1 MYADSIP
8 FENQLTGMFT
18 WLNTGY
24 YSNTYFHFGGNNF
37 VGIIFW
43 SGSTETLSTGQEI
56 TINTGAQKISCTGH
70 LVGIYY
76 NNQRGRRIRPLDTG
90 NLAILSGQGS

>member
-1 MYADSIP
+1 MIKTLTRHYRRIPKVGKLLFGIAFFLGVFLFTFKFMYADSIP
-8 FENQLTGMFT
+8 FQDQLTGMFT

-43 SGSTETLSTGQEI
+43 SGSTETLSTPQNI
-56 TINTGAQKISCTGH
+56 IISG
-70 LVGIYY
+70 
-76 NNQRGRRIRPLDTG
+76 
-90 NLAILSGQGS
+90 